1 MINFG
6 IADNS
11 AYGYY
16 ICTATEKLVDST
28 DENANAAFAAF
39 LEDCKQIL
47 QTK

>member
-11 AYGYY
+11 TYGNY
-16 ICTATEKLVDST
+16 ICTATEKLVDGT
-28 DENANAAFAAF
+28 YENADAAFAAF

>member
-6 IADNS
+6 IAYNS

-16 ICTATEKLVDST
+16 ICTATEKLVDDT
-28 DENANAAFAAF
+28 YENAAAAFAAF

>member
-16 ICTATEKLVDST
+16 LCTATEKLVDGT
-28 DENANAAFAAF
+28 DENADAAFAAF

>member
-1 MINFG
+1 MINFD

-16 ICTATEKLVDST
+16 ICIATEKLVDGT
-28 DENANAAFAAF
+28 DENADAAFAAF

>member
-16 ICTATEKLVDST
+16 ICTATEKLVDGT
-28 DENANAAFAAF
+28 DENADAAFAAF
-39 LEDCKQIL
+39 LED
-47 QTK
+47 

>member
-16 ICTATEKLVDST
+16 ICTSTEKLVDGT
-28 DENANAAFAAF
+28 DENADAAFAAF

>member
-11 AYGYY
+11 TYGYY
-16 ICTATEKLVDST
+16 ICTATEKLVDGT
-28 DENANAAFAAF
+28 DKNADAAFAAF
-39 LEDCKQIL
+39 LKDGKQIS

>member
-16 ICTATEKLVDST
+16 ICTATEKLVDGT
-28 DENANAAFAAF
+28 DKNANAAFAAF

>member
-16 ICTATEKLVDST
+16 ICTATEKLVDGT

>member
-16 ICTATEKLVDST
+16 ICTATEKLVDGT
-28 DENANAAFAAF
+28 DENADAAFAAF